1 MTPPPVQPDAPPAPG
16 LPLRQQPDFRRFW
29 LSRLTGTAGG
39 QMLLVALGWQMY
51 DLTGSAW
58 DLGLVGLLQFLPAL
72 LLALPA
78 GHLVDRHERRQVL
91 AIVLVAQTAL
101 AAALAG
107 DSAAGWLGREMLLAV
122 SLALGALR
130 AFHMPA
136 RTRSTGW
143 PRWASRRLWPAP
155 CA

>member
-1 MTPPPVQPDAPPAPG
+1 MTPPPVPPDAPPAPG

-29 LSRLTGTAGG
+29 LSRLTGTAG
-39 QMLLVALGWQMY
+39 
-51 DLTGSAW
+51 
-58 DLGLVGLLQFLPAL
+58 
-72 LLALPA
+72 
-78 GHLVDRHERRQVL
+78 HLVDRHERRQVL

-101 AAALAG
+101 VAALAG
-107 DSAAGWLGREMLLAV
+107 AWAAGWLGREMLLAV

-130 AFHMPA
+130 AFHLPA